1 MNDEIRPGREVR
13 EQRGALEEPP
23 SFRLTPQFLLGLLVV
38 GFGLLLTGDNLTWW
52 DADRLLVYWPLGI
65 VAVGVTK
72 LVQARGGSGRLA
84 GTLITGLGGLL
95 FAEHTL
101 RLNVRVEDWWPLA
114 LVALG
119 FLILTRAVGGL
130 KAAATNEATVSEFAF
145 WSGKVRRVT
154 SPAFRSADLTAV
166 MGGVE
171 LDLRGAT
178 AAPGGAVI
186 DVFVMWGGIEI
197 WVPPDWTVS
206 NEVLVL
212 MGGAEDRSAGSQD
225 SRSRLT
231 VRGFCVMGGL
241 EISVKS

>member
-13 EQRGALEEPP
+13 ERRGAGDDRP
-23 SFRLTPQFLLGLLVV
+23 SFRLTPQFLLGLLVIA
-38 GFGLLLTGDNLTWW
+38 FGLLLTGDNLNWW
-52 DADRLLVYWPLGI
+52 EADRLLVQWPLGV
-65 VAVGVTK
+65 VAVGATK
-72 LVQARGGSGRLA
+72 LVQARGGSGRLV
-84 GTLITGLGGLL
+84 GTLITGLGVLL
-95 FAEHTL
+95 YAEHTL
-101 RLNVRVEDWWPLA
+101 GLNVRVEDWWPLA

-119 FLILTRAVGGL
+119 ILILTRAVGGPRTL
-130 KAAATNEATVSEFAF
+130 ATSEAIVSEFAF
-145 WSGKVRRVT
+145 WSGKVRRST
-154 SPAFRSADLTAV
+154 SPEFRGGDLTAV

-171 LDLRGAT
+171 LDLRGAA

-197 WVPPDWTVS
+197 WVPPDWAVS

-225 SRSRLT
+225 ARSRLT

>member
-1 MNDEIRPGREVR
+1 MNDEIRPGRDVR
-13 EQRGALEEPP
+13 ERRGTPDDRP
-23 SFRLTPQFLLGLLVV
+23 SFRLTPQFLLGLLVI
-38 GFGLLLTGDNLTWW
+38 GFGLLLTGDNLRWW
-52 DADRLLVYWPLGI
+52 EADLLLSYWPLGV
-65 VAVGVTK
+65 VAVGATK
-72 LVQARGGSGRLA
+72 LLQARGGSGRLV

-101 RLNVRVEDWWPLA
+101 GLNVRVEDWWPLA

-119 FLILTRAVGGL
+119 ILILTRAIGGPTAL
-130 KAAATNEATVSEFAF
+130 ETNESSVSEFAF

-154 SPAFRSADLTAV
+154 SPAFRSGDLTAV

-197 WVPPDWTVS
+197 WVPPDWSVS
-206 NEVLVL
+206 NEALVL